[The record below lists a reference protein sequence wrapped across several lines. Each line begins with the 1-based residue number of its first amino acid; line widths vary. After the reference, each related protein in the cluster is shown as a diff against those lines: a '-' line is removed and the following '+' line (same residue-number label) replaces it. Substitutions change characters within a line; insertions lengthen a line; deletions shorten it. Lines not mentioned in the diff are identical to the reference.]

1 MNSEVGG
8 FANVV
13 ALLFFIFLIA
23 GTWIALRR
31 RGRRRDDGCVPD
43 GPADEPYRVYTRAY
57 DAELAASDVASRL
70 PEISP
75 DWDHGWYSNDHA
87 MWLASIQGFERVL
100 EAQDESAWQT
110 AKDKVASALDA
121 VPADDVIVTIL
132 IDQSGSMKGLRMA
145 WAATFA
151 TRLTDI
157 LSALSVRS
165 EVLGFSTA
173 GWHGGFAYAD
183 WKNSKKLPRPGRL
196 CALLHVIY
204 KTADDATL
212 GEEACRA
219 MMEPALLRENVDGEA
234 LEWAA
239 ARLAER
245 PESRKLLLVVSDGAP
260 VDDATLMHN
269 GPSYLWRH
277 LEAVLD
283 KLRSDNSLTL
293 GGLGINH
300 RVAALY
306 PVSAMIEGP
315 ACLPIAAGDLLPA
328 MLAASSESRSHGG

>member
-1 MNSEVGG
+1 MNSEVAG
-8 FANVV
+8 FANVA

-31 RGRRRDDGCVPD
+31 RGRRRDDDCVPD
-43 GPADEPYRVYTRAY
+43 GPADEPYRVYTRTY
-57 DAELAASDVASRL
+57 DVELAVSDVASSL

-75 DWDHGWYSNDHA
+75 DWDHGWYSDDHA
-87 MWLASIQGFERVL
+87 MWLASIQGLKRVL
-100 EAQDESAWQT
+100 EAQDESAWRT
-110 AKDKVASALDA
+110 TEEKIAAALGDA
-121 VPADDVIVTIL
+121 PADDVVATIL

-151 TRLTDI
+151 KRVTDM
-157 LSALSVRS
+157 LSALGVRS
-165 EVLGFSTA
+165 EILGFSTA
-173 GWHGGFAYAD
+173 GWHGGYAYAD
-183 WKNSKKLPRPGRL
+183 WKNNKRPPRPGRL

-204 KTADDATL
+204 KAADDAVL
-212 GEEACRA
+212 SEEACRA

-239 ARLAER
+239 ARLTER
-245 PESRKLLLVVSDGAP
+245 PEPRKLLLVVSDGAP

-277 LEAVLD
+277 LEVVLEG
-283 KLRSDNSLTL
+283 LRSNRSLTL

-300 RVAALY
+300 RVTALY
-306 PVSAMIEGP
+306 PASAMIEGP
-315 ACLPIAAGDLLPA
+315 ADLPVAAGELLPA
-328 MLAASSESRSHGG
+328 MIAASSESP